1 MLLLWK
7 DHIRSVGE
15 KGHNINK
22 DILYQEDIFLSYMD
36 VERKFSKSDGDQEIK
51 TRAVRG

>member
-1 MLLLWK
+1 MWK

-22 DILYQEDIFLSYMD
+22 DILYPEEIFLLHMD
-36 VERKFSKSDGDQEIK
+36 VEHNFSKSDDGQEIK